1 MNIVIAGGGTGG
13 HLFPGLAL
21 AEELRAR
28 GHELLFVGTARGI
41 EARVLPGAGW
51 RLELIEAEGIKGRGI
66 VGLWRGLGR
75 VPRAIL
81 RSRQILREFRANAV
95 VGVGGYASGPV
106 VLAAA
111 LGRRPT
117 AILEQNSIPGI
128 TNRILGRVVRRVY
141 TSFTESERFFPARKL
156 RPLGNPIRAGLRD
169 AAARE
174 STRAVEH
181 SANPTGGN
189 GVSTTEGG
197 PTVLVLGG
205 SQGAR
210 AVNELMVGA
219 MAQLRDMGR
228 RLPHLIHQTGPKD
241 AEEVTRRYQAAG
253 LPVTAP
259 EQGPGPGSAPLIEV
273 RPFIDDMAGA
283 LATADLIVGRAGATT
298 IAELTSFGRAALL
311 IPFPHATDDHQ
322 RINAQALAAVGA
334 AVVLDQKG
342 LTAEALAAAI
352 APLIEDGAAR
362 TRMAAASRS
371 LGRPEAA
378 RAIAADLLSLVTPH
392 VIAR

>member
-21 AEELRAR
+21 AEELRTR
-28 GHELLFVGTARGI
+28 GHELLFVGTAKGI

-51 RLELIEAEGIKGRGI
+51 RLELIEAEGIKGRGV

-75 VPRAIL
+75 VPRAIW
-81 RSRQILREFRANAV
+81 RSREILRDFRADAV

-106 VLAAA
+106 VLAGA

-169 AAARE
+169 AAARG
-174 STRAVEH
+174 A
-181 SANPTGGN
+181 SAPEQASEQAPDRTPTL
-189 GVSTTEGG
+189 
-197 PTVLVLGG
+197 LVLGG

-219 MAQLRDMGR
+219 MEQLRATGR
-228 RLPHLIHQTGPKD
+228 RLPHLVHQTGPKD
-241 AEEVTRRYQAAG
+241 AEEATRRYQAAG
-253 LPVTAP
+253 LPVATPAP
-259 EQGPGPGSAPLIEV
+259 DAGAAQIEV

-283 LATADLIVGRAGATT
+283 LAAADLIVGRAGATT
-298 IAELTSFGRAALL
+298 IAELTAFGRAAIL

-322 RINAQALAAVGA
+322 RINAQALAAAGA

-342 LTAEALAAAI
+342 LTAEALAAALG
-352 APLIEDGAAR
+352 PLLEDGAAR
-362 TRMAAASRS
+362 ARMAAASRS
-371 LGRPEAA
+371 LGRPGAA
-378 RAIAADLLSLVTPH
+378 RAIADDLLAMMSGQS
-392 VIAR
+392 R

>member
-28 GHELLFVGTARGI
+28 GHELLFVGTAKGI

-51 RLELIEAEGIKGRGI
+51 RLELIEAEGIKGRGM

-75 VPRAIL
+75 VPRAIW
-81 RSRQILREFRANAV
+81 RSRQILRDFRADAV

-141 TSFTESERFFPARKL
+141 TSFAESERFFPARKL

-174 STRAVEH
+174 AAKAADG
-181 SANPTGGN
+181 SASPSEGN
-189 GVSTTEGG
+189 GVSKAERA
-197 PTVLVLGG
+197 PTLLVLGG

-219 MAQLRDMGR
+219 MGQLRATGR
-228 RLPHLIHQTGPKD
+228 RVPHVIHQTGPKD

-253 LPVTAP
+253 FPVPAP
-259 EQGPGPGSAPLIEV
+259 AGQGPAPAQRAQIEV

-283 LATADLIVGRAGATT
+283 LAAADLVVGRAGATT
-298 IAELTSFGRAALL
+298 IAELTAFGRASIL

-342 LTAEALAAAI
+342 LTAEALADAI
-352 APLIEDGAAR
+352 APLIEDGAVRA
-362 TRMAAASRS
+362 RMAAASRS

-378 RAIAADLLSLVTPH
+378 RAIADDLL
-392 VIAR
+392 AMMAGR